1 MTHAEE
7 TAPSQGAPRAVFF
20 SAHFFPSKRRAG
32 FQHLATAFAEL
43 GWDVLFVTTGISW
56 LSYAVRDAR
65 LQQGARGQALGIVPV
80 APSIWSHVWFTP
92 WHPVNLRSDLLNT
105 WTTPVFGR
113 YGGLPRSRDVRTW
126 IEGASLIVIESS
138 PVLMS
143 FGALQRAY
151 PEARTVYRVSDD
163 LRFLR
168 PHPVVLKA
176 EERVAS
182 RFDLV
187 SSPTSQIH
195 ARFAQLPTARLQ
207 PHGIRKDLFQGSHP
221 NPYAGNGY
229 EANVVFVGASYL
241 DQDFVGRAARM
252 FPHVGFHLIGPLP
265 RRLGIGN
272 VVYYGEVAF
281 EETIPYLQHASVGL
295 QALVWT
301 PAAESLIDSLKM
313 HQYAYLGLPVVA
325 PEFLR
330 SGRVNVRYYH
340 PGDDAS
346 IRAAMAVALASE
358 RDPSVGRDVLSWRE
372 LAEELIGYSGV
383 DLDRSTDGARRSFAS
398 SVNEA
403 ER

>member
-1 MTHAEE
+1 MTHAEK
-7 TAPSQGAPRAVFF
+7 TAPSLGAPRAVFF

-32 FQHLATAFAEL
+32 FHHLATAFADL

-65 LQQGARGQALGIVPV
+65 LQQGARAHARGIVLV

-92 WHPVNLRSDLLNT
+92 WHPVSLRVELLNT
-105 WTTPVFGR
+105 WTTPMFGR
-113 YGGLPRSRDVRTW
+113 YGGLPRSRDIRTW
-126 IEGASLIVIESS
+126 IEGASLLVLESS

-143 FGALQRAY
+143 FDAIRRAY
-151 PEARTVYRVSDD
+151 PKARTAYRVSDD

-168 PHPVVLKA
+168 PHPVLLRA
-176 EERVAS
+176 EERVAPL
-182 RFDLV
+182 FDVV
-187 SSPTSQIH
+187 SSPTAHIH
-195 ARFAQLPTARLQ
+195 ARFARLPTARLQ
-207 PHGIRKDLFQGSHP
+207 PHGIRKDLFDVVHA
-221 NPYAGNGY
+221 NPFAGTSF
-229 EANVVFVGASYL
+229 EENVVFVGTSFL
-241 DQDFVGRAARM
+241 DQDFVKRAARM
-252 FPHVGFHLIGPLP
+252 FPLVGFHLIGPLP
-265 RRLGIGN
+265 RRLDLTN

-295 QALVWT
+295 QALVWV

-346 IRAAMAVALASE
+346 IRTAVAEAIARG

-372 LAEELIGYSGV
+372 LADGLIGYSGV
-383 DLDRSTDGARRSFAS
+383 DLERPTVGAKRSLANSANELDR
-398 SVNEA
+398 
-403 ER
+403 